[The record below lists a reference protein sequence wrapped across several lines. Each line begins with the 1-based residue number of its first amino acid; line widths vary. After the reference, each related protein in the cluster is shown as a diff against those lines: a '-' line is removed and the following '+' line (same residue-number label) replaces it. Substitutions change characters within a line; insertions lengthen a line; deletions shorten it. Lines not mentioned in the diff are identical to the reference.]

1 MVQWCVKLR
10 HGESESWV
18 CGMNSGCI
26 HCEHGAWELWGHCEC
41 ADEVGSRVNERVVRW
56 WTEWVWVYLSK
67 HRIHTCPSLW
77 YNTSVVSSDQKT
89 KLTIRL
95 LSWTR
100 SPENSGN
107 LYKILKKDFCF
118 MFYNIS
124 VLLSTMALSIY

>member
-1 MVQWCVKLR
+1 MVQWFVKLR

-41 ADEVGSRVNERVVRW
+41 ADEVGSRVNEWVVRW

-118 MFYNIS
+118 IFYNIS